1 MRPVI
6 VCDNRAFFF
15 VREVQKKYANTKIAL
30 LEARLRKLEVR
41 KQYNSGVQQKIRRQ
55 SWCIFCQGQWMDPVL
70 QQAVNDV

>member
-6 VCDNRAFFF
+6 VCDSRVFFCL
-15 VREVQKKYANTKIAL
+15 REVQKMNTNTKIAL

-55 SWCIFCQGQWMDPVL
+55 IQKL
-70 QQAVNDV
+70 QQQS

>member
-1 MRPVI
+1 M
-6 VCDNRAFFF
+6 N
-15 VREVQKKYANTKIAL
+15 ANTKIAL

-70 QQAVNDV
+70 QQAVNDA

>member
-6 VCDNRAFFF
+6 VCDNRVFFCLK
-15 VREVQKKYANTKIAL
+15 EVQKMNVNTKIAL

-55 SWCIFCQGQWMDPVL
+55 ILKL
-70 QQAVNDV
+70 QQQQS

>member
-6 VCDNRAFFF
+6 VCDNRAFFCLK
-15 VREVQKKYANTKIAL
+15 EVQKMNTNTKIAL

-55 SWCIFCQGQWMDPVL
+55 ILKL
-70 QQAVNDV
+70 QQQQR